1 MSERFILASSSPQRR
16 ALLKQVNLQPAQ
28 IIAADVDETPIQGE
42 MPRKLAI
49 RLAYNKGVEVAAR
62 FPNDFILAADTVVAC
77 GRRILDK
84 VDNADAASEHLRLLS
99 GRRHQVYGGVAVVT
113 PGGTFHTRLVTT
125 QVTFKRL
132 NSSEIK
138 GYLESGEWKD
148 KAGAYAIQGIA
159 GAFVKRINGSCSN
172 VVGLPLYETLAL
184 LRGSGFTG
192 AQS

>member
-1 MSERFILASSSPQRR
+1 MSERLILASASPRR
-16 ALLKQVNLQPAQ
+16 RLLLDQVNLKPAQ
-28 IIAADVDETPIQGE
+28 IIPAGVDETPMQGE

-49 RLAYNKGVEVAAR
+49 RLAFEKGFKVAAS
-62 FPNDFILAADTVVAC
+62 FPDDFILAADTVVAC

-84 VDNADAASEHLRLLS
+84 VESPDAASKHLRLLS

-132 NSSEIK
+132 NSSEIE
-138 GYLESGEWKD
+138 GYLESGEWKG

-159 GAFVKRINGSCSN
+159 GAFVKRMNGSCSN

-184 LRGSGFTG
+184 LRGSGFTRS
-192 AQS
+192 QS

>member
-1 MSERFILASSSPQRR
+1 MSESIILASASPQRR
-16 ALLKQVNLQPAQ
+16 TLLEQVNLQPAK
-28 IIAADVDETPIQGE
+28 IIAADVDETPNQGE
-42 MPRKLAI
+42 MPRKFAI
-49 RLAYNKGVEVAAR
+49 RMALEKAVKVATN
-62 FPNDFILAADTVVAC
+62 FPTDYILAADTVVAC

-84 VDNADAASEHLRLLS
+84 ADGRDAALKHLRLLS

-113 PGGTFHTRLVTT
+113 PEGAFHTRLVTT
-125 QVTFKRL
+125 QVTFKGL
-132 NSSEIK
+132 NALEIEN
-138 GYLESGEWKD
+138 YLESGEWHG

-192 AQS
+192 SQS

>member
-1 MSERFILASSSPQRR
+1 MSESIILASASPQRR
-16 ALLKQVNLQPAQ
+16 TLLEQVNLQPAT
-28 IIAADVDETPIQGE
+28 IIAADVDETPLQGE
-42 MPRKLAI
+42 MPRKFAI
-49 RLAYNKGVEVAAR
+49 RMALEKGVKVATN
-62 FPNDFILAADTVVAC
+62 FPNDYILAADTVVAC

-84 VDNADAASEHLRLLS
+84 VESRDAASKHLRLLS

-113 PGGTFHTRLVTT
+113 PGGAFHTRLVTT
-125 QVTFKRL
+125 QVTFKGL
-132 NSSEIK
+132 NGMEIES
-138 GYLESGEWKD
+138 YLESGEWKG

>member
-1 MSERFILASSSPQRR
+1 MSERFILASASPRR
-16 ALLKQVNLQPAQ
+16 KALLKQVNLQPTQ

-42 MPRKLAI
+42 MPRKLAT
-49 RLAYNKGVEVAAR
+49 RLAFEKTVKIAAR

-84 VDNADAASEHLRLLS
+84 VDNADAASEHLQLLS
-99 GRRHQVYGGVAVVT
+99 GRRHQVYGSVAVVT

-132 NSSEIK
+132 NSSEIE
-138 GYLESGEWKD
+138 GYLESGEWKG

-159 GAFVKRINGSCSN
+159 GAFVKRINGSYSN

>member
-49 RLAYNKGVEVAAR
+49 RLASNKGVEVAAR

-84 VDNADAASEHLRLLS
+84 VDNAD
-99 GRRHQVYGGVAVVT
+99 RRQQRYQQPV
-113 PGGTFHTRLVTT
+113 
-125 QVTFKRL
+125 
-132 NSSEIK
+132 
-138 GYLESGEWKD
+138 
-148 KAGAYAIQGIA
+148 
-159 GAFVKRINGSCSN
+159 
-172 VVGLPLYETLAL
+172 
-184 LRGSGFTG
+184 
-192 AQS
+192 

>member
-1 MSERFILASSSPQRR
+1 MSERFILASASPRR
-16 ALLKQVNLQPAQ
+16 KALLKQVNLQPTQ

-42 MPRKLAI
+42 MPRKLAT
-49 RLAYNKGVEVAAR
+49 RLAFEKTVKIAAR

-99 GRRHQVYGGVAVVT
+99 GRRHQVYGSVAVVT

-132 NSSEIK
+132 NSSEIEC
-138 GYLESGEWKD
+138 YLESGEWKG

-159 GAFVKRINGSCSN
+159 GAFVKRINGSYSN

>member
-1 MSERFILASSSPQRR
+1 MSERFILASASLRR
-16 ALLKQVNLQPAQ
+16 KALLKQVNLQPTQ

-42 MPRKLAI
+42 MPRKLAT
-49 RLAYNKGVEVAAR
+49 RLAFEKAVKVAAR

-113 PGGTFHTRLVTT
+113 PGGTFHTCLVTT
-125 QVTFKRL
+125 RVTFKRL
-132 NSSEIK
+132 NSSEIQ
-138 GYLESGEWKD
+138 GYLESGEWKG
-148 KAGAYAIQGIA
+148 KAGAYAIQGTA

>member
-1 MSERFILASSSPQRR
+1 MSERFILASASLRR
-16 ALLKQVNLQPAQ
+16 KALLKQVNLQPTQ

-42 MPRKLAI
+42 MPRKLAT
-49 RLAYNKGVEVAAR
+49 RLAFEKAVKVAAR

-132 NSSEIK
+132 NSSEIQ
-138 GYLESGEWKD
+138 GYLESGEWKG
-148 KAGAYAIQGIA
+148 KAGAYAIQGTA